1 MHPRKGELARRAPLL
16 VSQLP
21 DALHQSQI
29 LFKGLLLVAGPLR
42 PPVLLPDT
50 PGECQSG
57 PSQACFMFIT
67 FALCITLVFALHIS
81 LTGRLPVVDPNDVA
95 GGAL

>member
-1 MHPRKGELARRAPLL
+1 MHPCKGELTGRAPLL

-50 PGECQSG
+50 PSECQSG
-57 PSQACFMFIT
+57 PSQACFMFIA
-67 FALCITLVFALHIS
+67 FAPYITLVSALHTS
-81 LTGRLPVVDPNDVA
+81 LTDRLPVMDPTDVA
-95 GGAL
+95 GGDL